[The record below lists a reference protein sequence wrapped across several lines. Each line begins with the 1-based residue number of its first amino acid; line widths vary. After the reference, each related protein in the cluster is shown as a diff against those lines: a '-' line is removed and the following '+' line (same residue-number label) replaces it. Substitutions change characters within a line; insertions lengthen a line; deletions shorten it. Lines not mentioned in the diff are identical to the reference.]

1 MAELGIRVRF
11 RTVSRKGWE
20 FESPRTHN
28 ENQWY
33 HSGMT
38 WQIIAIGAPL
48 LFVAYQS
55 ISKLLPSDV
64 SPFLINAYASAVGT
78 IVMVLLYLMTPGE
91 KSLALASK
99 SLWLAISIG
108 VLVSVG
114 NAAIIRA
121 YGLGAPQSG
130 FTSVFYPL
138 LIVYAIFFGL
148 LFWNERLNWYQVLGV
163 ALSIIGVLLIV
174 YFKR

>member
-1 MAELGIRVRF
+1 
-11 RTVSRKGWE
+11 
-20 FESPRTHN
+20 
-28 ENQWY
+28 
-33 HSGMT
+33 MT

-48 LFVAYQS
+48 LFVTYQS

-64 SPFLINAYASAVGT
+64 SPFLINAYASAVGV
-78 IVMVLLYLMTPGE
+78 IVMVALYLLTSTE
-91 KSLALASK
+91 KSFALASK
-99 SLWLAISIG
+99 SLWLAMGIG
-108 VLVSVG
+108 LLVSVG

-148 LFWNERLNWYQVLGV
+148 LFWQERLNWYQILGTIL
-163 ALSIIGVLLIV
+163 ALTGIVLIV